1 MLNSSYIF
9 YYLNKFSKNLLYFSF
24 LFSII
29 NLEISLNLFS
39 FFDYS
44 PPSLISI
51 IIFISIRKYSINY
64 PNHILFILGIIY
76 DVILGVNLGSSTIL
90 FILIKYFTYYVQIR
104 FSINNYNNDW
114 FYFTCVFVIS
124 FLIIFFI
131 NIFLNL
137 VIPDF
142 SPLLFHTG
150 VTLIFFPLILMFLN
164 LINFITNFLKK

>member
-1 MLNSSYIF
+1 MNLSHIF
-9 YYLNKFSKNLLYFSF
+9 FYLNKFSKNLLYFIF

-29 NLEISLNLFS
+29 NFEVSLNLFS
-39 FFDYS
+39 IFDHS

-64 PNHILFILGIIY
+64 SNFILFILGLIY
-76 DVILGVNLGSSTIL
+76 DIILGVNIGSSTIL
-90 FILIKYFTYYVQIR
+90 FLLIKYLTHYIQNRFT
-104 FSINNYNNDW
+104 INNYNNDW
-114 FYFTCVFVIS
+114 FYFTCVFMIS

-142 SPLLFHTG
+142 SPILFHIG
-150 VTLIFFPLILMFLN
+150 ITLIFFPLILMFLN
-164 LINFITNFLKK
+164 LINFITNFLKI